1 MEKRKT
7 KKIYYCHGHR
17 KQEKRKLKWS
27 AFVFLKR
34 KRNQGDTMACSSYYL
49 LSSSAL
55 HHMPCLKQVNVSKI
69 TVTTSNP
76 VVFLSFLA
84 N

>member
-55 HHMPCLKQVNVSKI
+55 HHMRCLKQVNVSKI

-76 VVFLSFLA
+76 VVLLSFLA